1 MVMIYLVELN
11 ENEAVYEYLP
21 EGKKSKG
28 KIAFNR
34 KKKERSVIQKAEGY
48 SSSYAFHALRRIE
61 EYDSEDDFKKEDM
74 VAWY

>member
-28 KIAFNR
+28 KIVFNR

-48 SSSYAFHALRRIE
+48 SSTYAFHALRRIE
-61 EYDSEDDFKKEDM
+61 EYDLMGDFKKEDM